1 MKIALWQT
9 ATPTGD
15 DPDLTTLEADAV
27 ERALDAV
34 AVRAR
39 EAAEA
44 GAVLLIAPE
53 LALSGYNIGDAAR
66 RLAEPADG
74 PAAERLSAVA
84 AETGVAILIGAPER
98 GSDGAVYNA
107 ALFTDPS
114 GARAVYR
121 KAHLYGPE
129 EKRLFAPGTA
139 RPPIL
144 SVRGLKVAPL
154 ICYDV
159 EFPEMV
165 RAAADAGADLIAVP
179 TALMRPM
186 DIVAET
192 LVVARAYES
201 GVFVAYVN
209 RCGRE
214 AALTYVGKSC
224 LIAPDGSELARAG
237 ADEEALLI
245 ADVDPGGYEAYR
257 REAPYLADLRRDLYP
272 PPAPVASRAAD

>member
-9 ATPTGD
+9 DTPTGD
-15 DPDLTTLEADAV
+15 DPDLTRFEPDAI
-27 ERALDAV
+27 ERALTAL
-34 AVRAR
+34 AR
-39 EAAEA
+39 QATLAAED
-44 GAVLLIAPE
+44 GARLLIGPE
-53 LALSGYNIGDAAR
+53 LVLSGYNIGDAAR
-66 RLAEPADG
+66 RLAQSGDG
-74 PAAERLSAVA
+74 PAAQQAARIAV
-84 AETGVAILIGAPER
+84 ETGVALLVGFPEQAA
-98 GSDGAVYNA
+98 DGLVYNS
-107 ALFTDPS
+107 ALFVDRD
-114 GARAVYR
+114 GRRAVYR
-121 KAHLYGPE
+121 KAHLYGSE
-129 EKRLFAPGTA
+129 EKRLFAAGPS
-139 RPPIL
+139 RPPL
-144 SVRGLKVAPL
+144 LEVDGLKVAPL

-165 RAAADAGADLIAVP
+165 RAAAEAGADLIATP

-192 LVVARAYES
+192 LVRARAYEN

-214 AALTYVGKSC
+214 GSLTYVGKSC

-272 PPAPVASRAAD
+272 AAPAGGRT

>member
-9 ATPTGD
+9 AAPTGD
-15 DPDLTTLEADAV
+15 DPDLTRFESDAV
-27 ERALDAV
+27 ERALKALAD
-34 AVRAR
+34 RAR
-39 EAAEA
+39 QAASA
-44 GAVLLIAPE
+44 GARLLIGPE
-53 LALSGYNIGDAAR
+53 LVLSGYNIGEAVH
-66 RLAEPADG
+66 RLAQSPDG
-74 PAAERLSAVA
+74 PAAQHAARIAV
-84 AETGVAILIGAPER
+84 ETGVALLVGFPEL
-98 GSDGAVYNA
+98 GPEGTVYNS
-107 ALFTDPS
+107 ALFVDRD
-114 GARAVYR
+114 GRRAVYR

-129 EKRLFAPGTA
+129 EQRLFAPGAA
-139 RPPIL
+139 RPPL
-144 SVRGLKVAPL
+144 LDVDGLKIAPL

-165 RAAADAGADLIAVP
+165 RAAAEAGVELIAVP

-192 LVVARAYES
+192 LVRARAYEN

-214 AALTYVGKSC
+214 GALTYVGKSC

-237 ADEEALLI
+237 AEEEALLV
-245 ADVDPGGYEAYR
+245 AEVDPGGYEAYR

-272 PPAPVASRAAD
+272 APSAGAPT